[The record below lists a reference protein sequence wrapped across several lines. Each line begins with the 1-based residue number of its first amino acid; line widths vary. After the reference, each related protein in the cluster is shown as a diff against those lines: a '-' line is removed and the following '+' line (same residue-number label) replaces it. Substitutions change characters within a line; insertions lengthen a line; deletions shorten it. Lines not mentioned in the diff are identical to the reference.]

1 MSHKTVTILLTIR
14 VRGHFVM
21 SLTKNHESHYITVLD
36 NSLHD
41 SKIVS
46 GQYML
51 PPCETSFTKNVNT
64 SLSVTQEGKPFI
76 GNFHSSFRSLPN
88 ALGFVM
94 FRLHPVC
101 SHQAMTGYA

>member
-1 MSHKTVTILLTIR
+1 MRHKTVTIFLTIR

-21 SLTKNHESHYITVLD
+21 SVKKNHESHYVTVLD

-51 PPCETSFTKNVNT
+51 PRCETRLTKNVNT
-64 SLSVTQEGKPFI
+64 SLSVMQEGKPFI
-76 GNFHSSFRSLPN
+76 GNFHSGFCSLPN
-88 ALGFVM
+88 ALQFVM

-101 SHQAMTGYA
+101 PHQATTGFA